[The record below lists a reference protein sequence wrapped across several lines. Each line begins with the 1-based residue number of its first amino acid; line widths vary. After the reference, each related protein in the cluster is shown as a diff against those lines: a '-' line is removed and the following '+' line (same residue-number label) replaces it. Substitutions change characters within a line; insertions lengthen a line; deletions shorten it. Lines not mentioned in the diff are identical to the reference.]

1 MTRRNFEI
9 SILILAVVAATA
21 MPLLAD
27 EGITAVV
34 GEACLMLAMAS
45 AWNLMAGYVGLVS
58 LGLQAFVGLGAYAA
72 IYTSNALGVS
82 PYPALVA
89 GPIAG
94 MALAALSS
102 MLLLRLRD
110 AYFSISTWVIAEV
123 VAMLVFIAPNL
134 GNVTGLT
141 LEATRDLDFDLFL
154 RTTFWLSAG
163 LAIVTVFGIGLL
175 MRSPT
180 GLAMMGV
187 RDNELAA
194 VSIGVDVRRNRLIAL
209 LAAGAVCGL
218 AGAINYTGA
227 MFVTVSSGFD
237 VNWVVTMIFIVIVGG
252 IGTIGGPV
260 VGTLLYYGLR
270 QMMMVGFGLSG
281 SWHLTAMGI
290 VAIATI
296 LVAPKGLWPLVCA
309 LLSTRLRIARARPT
323 PLIAEEMHSRSL

>member
-1 MTRRNFEI
+1 MTRFSEI
-9 SILILAVVAATA
+9 AVFVFTVCAAA
-21 MPLLAD
+21 VMPLLAD

-58 LGLQAFVGLGAYAA
+58 LGLQAYVGLGAYAA
-72 IYTSNALGVS
+72 IYASNALGIS
-82 PYPALVA
+82 PYSALFAGPVA
-89 GPIAG
+89 GI
-94 MALAALSS
+94 ALAVVTSF
-102 MLLLRLRD
+102 LLLRLRD

-141 LEATRDLDFDLFL
+141 LEATRDLDFDVFL
-154 RTTFWLSAG
+154 KAIFWLSSG
-163 LAIVTVFGIGLL
+163 LAIATVFGMGLL

-180 GLAMMGV
+180 GLAMKGV

-194 VSIGVDVRRNRLIAL
+194 VSIGVDVRRNRLLAL
-209 LAAGAVCGL
+209 VATGAVCGL
-218 AGAINYTGA
+218 AGAISYSGA

-270 QMMMVGFGLSG
+270 QLMMVGFGLSG
-281 SWHLTAMGI
+281 SWHLTAMGLI
-290 VAIATI
+290 AIATI
-296 LVAPKGLWPLVCA
+296 LLAPKGLWPTFHDS
-309 LLSTRLRIARARPT
+309 LLSKIPIGQPEPKR
-323 PLIAEEMHSRSL
+323 LIAEKNAQ